1 MSYLGLVPGVVVSAL
16 LRFQDGV
23 VFRTN
28 VSQSQR
34 QFVGEHGAV
43 ILGVE
48 VQVHQL
54 EDEKEGEE
62 KGEKERKKGE
72 ERGEGRDGGSG
83 RKEKGREEEEYG

>member
-54 EDEKEGEE
+54 EDEKEEE
-62 KGEKERKKGE
+62 RRGKEGVERKSD
-72 ERGEGRDGGSG
+72 RR
-83 RKEKGREEEEYG
+83 R

>member
-28 VSQSQR
+28 VSQGQR

-54 EDEKEGEE
+54 EIEKKGVEEGEAEKRRGRKERKEKEGVNRTR
-62 KGEKERKKGE
+62 EKEIDK
-72 ERGEGRDGGSG
+72 
-83 RKEKGREEEEYG
+83 